1 VSGSQQVSGSQRLSA
16 SGFGLWF
23 VSVSSLFAFA
33 FGDERIGERI
43 GLMKPK
49 RRLTRRNLLKTGAAA
64 LAASTVVE
72 AQQAPAVLTGTQT
85 GRTFR
90 GLVRHGTTL
99 DVQELR
105 LRPTD
110 PRQVVI
116 RSLAV
121 APCYT
126 IVRGAL
132 STTPARRAEVPNHCG
147 FGVVEAIGA
156 TVKRVQVGDRVVV
169 AGTSQC
175 GQCYQCLHGNPDFCQ
190 FTFFSNSDGT
200 PPFAP
205 FAEMRDG
212 TPVDAQ
218 AGIGGMSE
226 VMTAFE
232 EYCVPVFTD
241 LPAAELTLLGDQL
254 ASGFAAG
261 HARMQFE
268 PGSDVAIFGA
278 GPVGLGAIQAGR
290 VMGAGQVIAIDPI
303 RYRRE
308 FALKMGATTAL
319 DPNAEGDG
327 IVERVRELCKGPNDR
342 RFAGG
347 TSYGRAGNAVMARGA
362 DFVVEAAGL
371 QAFPPKVEAQPD
383 PTNVKTVQQAWD
395 CTRMGGHV
403 MLMGFTLQPVAFP
416 GASLALLGRTI
427 HPGQQGGLHVMRDIP
442 RYVKLIEKGRIDAT
456 SMITRR
462 YRLDQG
468 RQAIQDTADRTI
480 ITGVI
485 EFS

>member
-1 VSGSQQVSGSQRLSA
+1 MASQSRSRLS
-16 SGFGLWF
+16 
-23 VSVSSLFAFA
+23 
-33 FGDERIGERI
+33 
-43 GLMKPK
+43 
-49 RRLTRRNLLKTGAAA
+49 RRRVLKTGVAA
-64 LAASTVVE
+64 LGGGTAWLDATSSVKT
-72 AQQAPAVLTGTQT
+72 AQAPAVLTGSQA

-90 GLVRHGTTL
+90 ALVRHDTTL

-105 LRPTD
+105 LLPMD
-110 PRQVVI
+110 ARQVLI

-132 STTPARRAEVPNHCG
+132 GTNAIGRAEVPNHCG
-147 FGVVEAIGA
+147 FGVVEAVGPL
-156 TVKRVQVGDRVVV
+156 VKRVQVGDRVVV

-175 GQCYQCLHGNPDFCQ
+175 GQCYQCLHGRPDYCQ
-190 FTFFSNSDGT
+190 FTFFSMPLGVDT
-200 PPFAP
+200 FPP

-212 TPVDAQ
+212 TKVYAQ
-218 AGIGGMSE
+218 AGIGGISE

-241 LPAAELTLLGDQL
+241 LPPAELTLLGDQL

-268 PGSDVAIFGA
+268 PGSDVTVFGA

-290 VMGAGQVIAIDPI
+290 VMGAAQVIAIDPV
-303 RYRRE
+303 RYRRDL
-308 FALKMGATTAL
+308 ALKMGATTVL
-319 DPNAEGDG
+319 DPAAEGDG
-327 IVERVRELCKGPNDR
+327 IVERIRELCRGPNDR

-347 TSYGRAGNAVMARGA
+347 TTWGRAANAAMARGA

-371 QAFPPKVEAQPD
+371 QAFPPKVEPQPD
-383 PTNVKTVQQAWD
+383 PTNVKTVQEAWD
-395 CTRMGGHV
+395 CTRMGGHL
-403 MLMGFTLQPVAFP
+403 MLMGLTVQPVSFP
-416 GASLALLGRTI
+416 GTTLALLGRTI
-427 HPGQQGGLHVMRDIP
+427 HPGQQGGLNVMRDIP
-442 RYVKLIEKGRIDAT
+442 RYVKLIERGKLDAK

-462 YRLDQG
+462 YTIDQA

-480 ITGVI
+480 VIGVI

>member
-1 VSGSQQVSGSQRLSA
+1 MASESKSRLS
-16 SGFGLWF
+16 
-23 VSVSSLFAFA
+23 
-33 FGDERIGERI
+33 
-43 GLMKPK
+43 
-49 RRLTRRNLLKTGAAA
+49 RRKVLRSGAAA
-64 LAASTVVE
+64 LGGSAVLLTGSAA
-72 AQQAPAVLTGTQT
+72 AQNPQAPAVLTGTQV

-90 GLVRHGTTL
+90 GLVRHDTTL

-105 LRPTD
+105 LLPID

-132 STTPARRAEVPNHCG
+132 GTNLVRRAEVPNHCG
-147 FGVVEAIGA
+147 FGVVEAVGA
-156 TVKRVQVGDRVVV
+156 LVKRVQVGDRVVV
-169 AGTSQC
+169 AGTSHC
-175 GQCYQCLHGNPDFCQ
+175 GQCYQCLHGSPDFCQ
-190 FTFFSNSDGT
+190 FTFFSMPQGVET
-200 PPFAP
+200 FPP

-212 TPVDAQ
+212 TKVYAQ

-241 LPAAELTLLGDQL
+241 VPSAELTLLGDQL

-261 HARMQFE
+261 HARIQFE
-268 PGSDVAIFGA
+268 PGSDVAVFGA

-319 DPNAEGDG
+319 DPVAEGDG
-327 IVERVRELCKGPNDR
+327 IVERVRELCRGANDR

-347 TSYGRAGNAVMARGA
+347 TTWGRAGNAVMGRGA
-362 DFVVEAAGL
+362 DFVVEAAGF
-371 QAFPPKVEAQPD
+371 QAFPPKVEPQPD

-403 MLMGFTLQPVAFP
+403 MLMGFTLQPVSFP

-442 RYVKLIEKGRIDAT
+442 RYVKLIEKGKIDAA

-462 YRLDQG
+462 YTLNQG
-468 RQAIQDTADRTI
+468 REAVQDTADRTI

-485 EFS
+485 EFT

>member
-1 VSGSQQVSGSQRLSA
+1 LNRYTGRAVS
-16 SGFGLWF
+16 
-23 VSVSSLFAFA
+23 
-33 FGDERIGERI
+33 
-43 GLMKPK
+43 
-49 RRLTRRNLLKTGAAA
+49 RRDVLKKGAAA
-64 LAASTVVE
+64 LGGGAALLGGAPAESQ
-72 AQQAPAVLTGTQT
+72 AGQAPAVLTGTQT

-105 LRPTD
+105 LLPTD
-110 PRQVVI
+110 ARQVVI
-116 RSLAV
+116 RSQAV

-132 STTPARRAEVPNHCG
+132 GTNATRRAEVPNHCG
-147 FGVVEAIGA
+147 FGVVEAVGA
-156 TVKRVQVGDRVVV
+156 LVKRVQVGDRVVV

-175 GQCYQCLHGNPDFCQ
+175 GQCYQCLQGRPDYCQ
-190 FTFFSNSDGT
+190 FTFFSN
-200 PPFAP
+200 PPGEEAFPP

-212 TPVDAQ
+212 TRVYAQ

-261 HARMQFE
+261 HADMRFQ
-268 PGSDVAIFGA
+268 PGSDVVVFGA

-290 VMGAGQVIAIDPI
+290 VMGASQVIAIDPI

-308 FALKMGATTAL
+308 LALRIGATMAL
-319 DPNAEGDG
+319 DPVAEGDRL
-327 IVERVRELCKGPNDR
+327 VERVRDLCRGPNDR

-347 TSYGRAGNAVMARGA
+347 VSWGRAGNAVMARGA
-362 DFVVEAAGL
+362 DFVVEAAGF
-371 QAFPPKVEAQPD
+371 QAFPPKVEPQPD

-403 MLMGFTLQPVAFP
+403 MLMGFTLQPVSFP
-416 GASLALLGRTI
+416 GPALALLGRTI

-442 RYVKLIEKGRIDAT
+442 RYVKLIEKGTIDAK
-456 SMITRR
+456 SVITKR
-462 YRLDQG
+462 YTLAES

-485 EFS
+485 EFT

>member
-1 VSGSQQVSGSQRLSA
+1 MGFQPHPRLSRR
-16 SGFGLWF
+16 
-23 VSVSSLFAFA
+23 SV
-33 FGDERIGERI
+33 
-43 GLMKPK
+43 
-49 RRLTRRNLLKTGAAA
+49 LKKGAAALGGGAAA
-64 LAASTVVE
+64 LAASS
-72 AQQAPAVLTGTQT
+72 AAPSAQAPAVLTGTQT

-90 GLVRHGTTL
+90 GLVRHSTTL

-105 LRPTD
+105 LLPID

-132 STTPARRAEVPNHCG
+132 STTPIRRPEVPNHCG
-147 FGVVEAIGA
+147 FGVVDAVGPL
-156 TVKRVQVGDRVVV
+156 VKRVQAGDRVVV

-175 GQCYQCLHGNPDFCQ
+175 GQCYQCLHGRPDYCQ
-190 FTFFSNSDGT
+190 FTFFSLPRDVDT
-200 PPFAP
+200 FPP

-212 TPVDAQ
+212 TKVYAQ
-218 AGIGGMSE
+218 AGIGGISE

-261 HARMQFE
+261 HARLHFE
-268 PGSDVAIFGA
+268 PGSDVAVFGA

-290 VMGAGQVIAIDPI
+290 VTGAGQVIAIDPI
-303 RYRRE
+303 RYRRD
-308 FALKMGATTAL
+308 FALKMGATIAL
-319 DPNAEGDG
+319 DPVAEGDG
-327 IVERVRELCKGPNDR
+327 IVERVRELCRGPNDR

-347 TSYGRAGNAVMARGA
+347 TTWGRASNAAMARGA
-362 DFVVEAAGL
+362 DFVVEAAGF
-371 QAFPPKVEAQPD
+371 QAFPPKVEPQPD

-403 MLMGFTLQPVAFP
+403 MLMGFTVQPVSFP
-416 GASLALLGRTI
+416 GATLALLGRTI
-427 HPGQQGGLHVMRDIP
+427 HPGQQGGLNVMRDIP
-442 RYVKLIEKGRIDAT
+442 RYVKLIERGKLDAK
-456 SMITRR
+456 SMITKR
-462 YRLDQG
+462 YTLDQA
-468 RQAIQDTADRTI
+468 RQAVQDTADRTI
-480 ITGVI
+480 IIGVI

>member
-1 VSGSQQVSGSQRLSA
+1 MDRSSETKRPLS
-16 SGFGLWF
+16 
-23 VSVSSLFAFA
+23 
-33 FGDERIGERI
+33 R
-43 GLMKPK
+43 
-49 RRLTRRNLLKTGAAA
+49 RRLLKSGAAA
-64 LAASTVVE
+64 LGGGAAMLAAPAAAVP
-72 AQQAPAVLTGTQT
+72 AAQAPGVVSGTQT
-85 GRTFR
+85 GRQFR
-90 GLVRHGTTL
+90 GLVRHGGTL
-99 DVQELR
+99 DIQEMR
-105 LRPTD
+105 LLAID

-132 STTPARRAEVPNHCG
+132 GTNTVRRAEVPNHCG
-147 FGVVEAIGA
+147 FGVVEAVG
-156 TVKRVQVGDRVVV
+156 TDVRRVRVGDRVVV

-175 GQCYQCLHGNPDFCQ
+175 GQCYQCLQGRPDYCQ
-190 FTFFSNSDGT
+190 FTFFSNAPGVEAF
-200 PPFAP
+200 PPFAQ
-205 FAEMRDG
+205 MLDG
-212 TPVDAQ
+212 TPVYAQ

-232 EYCVPVFTD
+232 EYCVPVFSD
-241 LPAAELTLLGDQL
+241 LPAAQLTLLGDQL

-261 HARMQFE
+261 HADVHFQ
-268 PGSDVAIFGA
+268 PGSDVVIFGA
-278 GPVGLGAIQAGR
+278 GPVGLGAVQAGR
-290 VMGAGQVIAIDPI
+290 VTGAGQVIVVDPI
-303 RYRRE
+303 KYRRE
-308 FALKMGATTAL
+308 FSLKLGATTTL
-319 DPNAEGDG
+319 DPVAEGDG
-327 IVERVRELCKGPNDR
+327 IVERIRELCRGPNDR

-347 TSYGRAGNAVMARGA
+347 VSWGRAGNAVMARGA
-362 DFVVEAAGL
+362 DFVVEAAGF

-403 MLMGFTLQPVAFP
+403 MLMGFTLQPVSFP

-442 RYVKLIEKGRIDAT
+442 RYVKLIEKGKIDAT
-456 SMITRR
+456 SVITKR
-462 YRLDQG
+462 YAFADS

>member
-1 VSGSQQVSGSQRLSA
+1 MSGLS
-16 SGFGLWF
+16 
-23 VSVSSLFAFA
+23 
-33 FGDERIGERI
+33 
-43 GLMKPK
+43 
-49 RRLTRRNLLKTGAAA
+49 RRHLLKTGAAA
-64 LAASTVVE
+64 IGGAASLK
-72 AQQAPAVLTGTQT
+72 AQSPGAPAINTGTQT

-90 GLVRHGTTL
+90 GLVRHSTTI
-99 DVQELR
+99 DVQELK
-105 LRPTD
+105 LLPID

-132 STTPARRAEVPNHCG
+132 GTNPIRRAEVPNHCG
-147 FGVVEAIGA
+147 FGVVEAVGA
-156 TVKRVQVGDRVVV
+156 DVRRVQVGDRVVV

-175 GQCYQCLHGNPDFCQ
+175 GQCYQCLQGRPDYCQ
-190 FTFFSNSDGT
+190 FTFFSNAPGVE
-200 PPFAP
+200 PFPP

-212 TPVDAQ
+212 TKVYAQ

-226 VMTAFE
+226 IMTAFE

-241 LPAAELTLLGDQL
+241 LPAAQLTLLGDQL

-261 HARMQFE
+261 HADMKFE
-268 PGSDVAIFGA
+268 PGSDVAVFGC

-290 VMGAGQVIAIDPI
+290 VFGAGQVIAIDPI

-308 FALKMGATTAL
+308 FALRMGATIAL
-319 DPNAEGDG
+319 DPAAEGDG
-327 IVERVRELCKGPNDR
+327 IVDRVRELCKGKTDR

-347 TSYGRAGNAVMARGA
+347 ITSGRAGNAIISRGP
-362 DFVVEAAGL
+362 DFTVEAAGF
-371 QAFPPKVEAQPD
+371 QAFPPKVEPQPD
-383 PTNVKTVQQAWD
+383 PTNVKTVQQAWE
-395 CTRMGGHV
+395 CTKAGGHV
-403 MLMGFTLQPVAFP
+403 MLMGFTLQPVSFP
-416 GASLALLGRTI
+416 GASLALFGRTI

-442 RYVKLIEKGRIDAT
+442 RYVKLIENGKIDAK
-456 SMITRR
+456 SVITKT
-462 YRLDQG
+462 YTFEQSV
-468 RQAIQDTADRTI
+468 QAIQDTADRTI

>member
-1 VSGSQQVSGSQRLSA
+1 MSSRSKRLS
-16 SGFGLWF
+16 
-23 VSVSSLFAFA
+23 
-33 FGDERIGERI
+33 
-43 GLMKPK
+43 
-49 RRLTRRNLLKTGAAA
+49 RRNILTNGAAA
-64 LAASTVVE
+64 LGGGALLSGSAA
-72 AQQAPAVLTGTQT
+72 AQNSQAPAVLTGTQT

-90 GLVRHGTTL
+90 GLVRHTTTL

-105 LRPTD
+105 LLPID

-132 STTPARRAEVPNHCG
+132 GTNPIRRAEVPNHCG
-147 FGVVEAIGA
+147 FGVVEAVGA
-156 TVKRVQVGDRVVV
+156 LVKRVQVGDRVVV

-175 GQCYQCLHGNPDFCQ
+175 GQCYQCLHGSPDFCQ
-190 FTFFSNSDGT
+190 FTFFSMPQGVDSF
-200 PPFAP
+200 PP

-212 TPVDAQ
+212 TKVYAQ
-218 AGIGGMSE
+218 AGIGGISE

-241 LPAAELTLLGDQL
+241 VPSAELTLLGDQL

-268 PGSDVAIFGA
+268 PGSDVVVFGA
-278 GPVGLGAIQAGR
+278 GPVGIGAVQAAR
-290 VMGAGQVIAIDPI
+290 VMGAGQVVAVDPI

-308 FALKMGATTAL
+308 FALKMGATIAL

-347 TSYGRAGNAVMARGA
+347 SSWGRAGNSVMARGA

-403 MLMGFTLQPVAFP
+403 MLMGFTIQPVSFP
-416 GASLALLGRTI
+416 GTSLALLGRTI
-427 HPGQQGGLHVMRDIP
+427 HPGQQGGLNVMRDLP
-442 RYVKLIEKGRIDAT
+442 RYVKLIEKGKIDAK

-462 YRLDQG
+462 YTLDQG
-468 RQAIQDTADRTI
+468 RESVQDTADRTI